1 MDGPAA
7 VQYSHEMRDVMGA
20 ASSNTEYTN
29 GRGKGSNAQTFEH
42 QDQVANR
49 GSYSTHMAH
58 SSVRSIE
65 GFLSIDCGLPAN
77 SLFVDSD
84 TGLTYVSDEIFVDT
98 GIISNISSSYVS
110 NSLFKE
116 FLTVR
121 YFPAGT
127 RNCYTLRSLTVG
139 SKYLIRAT
147 FYYGN
152 YDNANNLPTFDIYLG
167 INFWYTVN
175 TSSPSYP
182 EIIVMAAADYLE
194 VCFTNYNVS
203 MVATS
208 SSTLPPLLN
217 AIELYTVAPLW
228 GPTDAGDV
236 AAINRIKV
244 YYKIKKGWSG
254 DPCLPTQF
262 LWTGVAC
269 STNSNI
275 TRITGL
281 DIRGNSKISTFLPPG
296 LQRKQQDGSLK
307 FGDISLSP
315 SASAK
320 KNVIIAIAVVVSLL
334 IMAIAIATIFGLKRK
349 KYNQS
354 IVAKPNENYES
365 GPDHARNYVNISQAE
380 IPKGEL
386 ESEGVSNF
394 ENRKFRYKDLKRIT
408 NGFKNK
414 IGTGGFGSVY
424 LGLLENEFQVAV
436 KIRSQSS
443 KQGVKE
449 FMAEAENLARVH
461 HKNLV
466 SLVGYCIDKS
476 FMALVYE
483 YMPEGNL
490 HDKIKGLEH
499 LHMACNPP
507 LIHRDVKTSNI
518 LLSANLEAKLSDF
531 GLSRIFSSDISHIS
545 TRVVGTPGYV
555 APEYYSSNHVSA
567 KSDVY
572 SFGVVLLEIIT
583 GRPPIVAGLEEEG
596 NLVQWVDK
604 NLSRGDIKSIAD
616 PRMEDISDVNSVLK
630 VIDLA
635 CMCTQHTSTKRPTM
649 NSVVAVLKEC
659 LDLEMAMEEMHIES
673 TNNLVTD
680 VSQELD

>member
-1 MDGPAA
+1 MQTAA
-7 VQYSHEMRDVMGA
+7 TTSSTRQPLNFSLSSDDISTKYYVILHFADI
-20 ASSNTEYTN
+20 ASSNGSRKFSIYVN
-29 GRGKGSNAQTFEH
+29 GRLMSPEYIP
-42 QDQVANR
+42 
-49 GSYSTHMAH
+49 S
-58 SSVRSIE
+58 
-65 GFLSIDCGLPAN
+65 FL
-77 SLFVDSD
+77 
-84 TGLTYVSDEIFVDT
+84 
-98 GIISNISSSYVS
+98 SSSYI
-110 NSLFKE
+110 N
-116 FLTVR
+116 
-121 YFPAGT
+121 
-127 RNCYTLRSLTVG
+127 YTLTG
-139 SKYLIRAT
+139 
-147 FYYGN
+147 
-152 YDNANNLPTFDIYLG
+152 
-167 INFWYTVN
+167 
-175 TSSPSYP
+175 
-182 EIIVMAAADYLE
+182 
-194 VCFTNYNVS
+194 FTNYNVS

-244 YYKIKKGWSG
+244 FYNITKGWSG

-262 LWTGVAC
+262 LWTGVDC

-281 DIRGNSKISTFLPPG
+281 KLSSSGLTGLLSDDFGNLTALVSLDLSSNNLSGSLPTSLDNLTALTYLDIRGNSKISTVLPPG

-307 FGDISLSP
+307 YRFGDISLSP

-334 IMAIAIATIFGLKRK
+334 IMAIAIGTIFGLKRK
-349 KYNQS
+349 KYNRT

-380 IPKGEL
+380 IRKGEL
-386 ESEGVSNF
+386 ESKGVSNF
-394 ENRKFRYKDLKRIT
+394 EDRKFRYKDLKRIT
-408 NGFKNK
+408 NGLKNK

-490 HDKIKGLEH
+490 HDKIKDNEK
-499 LHMACNPP
+499 P
-507 LIHRDVKTSNI
+507 LAWKQRLQIAYE
-518 LLSANLEAKLSDF
+518 SAL
-531 GLSRIFSSDISHIS
+531 
-545 TRVVGTPGYV
+545 GTPGYV
-555 APEYYSSNHVSA
+555 APE
-567 KSDVY
+567 
-572 SFGVVLLEIIT
+572 
-583 GRPPIVAGLEEEG
+583 
-596 NLVQWVDK
+596 
-604 NLSRGDIKSIAD
+604 
-616 PRMEDISDVNSVLK
+616 
-630 VIDLA
+630 
-635 CMCTQHTSTKRPTM
+635 
-649 NSVVAVLKEC
+649 
-659 LDLEMAMEEMHIES
+659 
-673 TNNLVTD
+673 
-680 VSQELD
+680 

>member
-1 MDGPAA
+1 
-7 VQYSHEMRDVMGA
+7 
-20 ASSNTEYTN
+20 
-29 GRGKGSNAQTFEH
+29 
-42 QDQVANR
+42 
-49 GSYSTHMAH
+49 
-58 SSVRSIE
+58 
-65 GFLSIDCGLPAN
+65 
-77 SLFVDSD
+77 
-84 TGLTYVSDEIFVDT
+84 
-98 GIISNISSSYVS
+98 
-110 NSLFKE
+110 
-116 FLTVR
+116 
-121 YFPAGT
+121 
-127 RNCYTLRSLTVG
+127 
-139 SKYLIRAT
+139 
-147 FYYGN
+147 
-152 YDNANNLPTFDIYLG
+152 
-167 INFWYTVN
+167 
-175 TSSPSYP
+175 
-182 EIIVMAAADYLE
+182 
-194 VCFTNYNVS
+194 

-244 YYKIKKGWSG
+244 FYNITKGWSG

-262 LWTGVAC
+262 LWTGVDC

-281 DIRGNSKISTFLPPG
+281 DIRGNSKISTVLPPG

-307 FGDISLSP
+307 YRFGDISLSP

-334 IMAIAIATIFGLKRK
+334 IMATAIGTIFGLKRK
-349 KYNQS
+349 KYNQT

-380 IPKGEL
+380 IRKGEL
-386 ESEGVSNF
+386 ESKGVSNF

-408 NGFKNK
+408 NGLKNK

-466 SLVGYCIDKS
+466 SLVGYCIDNR

-490 HDKIKGLEH
+490 HDKIKDNEKPLAWKQRLQIAYESALGLEH

-531 GLSRIFSSDISHIS
+531 GLSRIFSSDVSHIS

-555 APEYYSSNHVSA
+555 APE
-567 KSDVY
+567 
-572 SFGVVLLEIIT
+572 
-583 GRPPIVAGLEEEG
+583 
-596 NLVQWVDK
+596 
-604 NLSRGDIKSIAD
+604 
-616 PRMEDISDVNSVLK
+616 
-630 VIDLA
+630 
-635 CMCTQHTSTKRPTM
+635 
-649 NSVVAVLKEC
+649 
-659 LDLEMAMEEMHIES
+659 
-673 TNNLVTD
+673 
-680 VSQELD
+680 